1 MAAGTSDADRR
12 PDAPGADAEADAATL
27 AIAPI
32 VSVDWLR
39 AHRADVLVADVRWY
53 LDGRS
58 GRTAYDAGHLPG
70 AVFVDLDRALADP
83 PSRERGRHPLPTPR
97 RFADELGA
105 LGIGDEVTVVGY
117 DDSFGLSAARL
128 VWMLRR
134 IGQPAALL
142 DGGLQAWRGPL
153 EREPVVLPEVA
164 RVERAWP
171 DAVLADIDEVAATRA
186 PLLDARAPERYAGE
200 VEPIDPRAGHIP
212 GARSVPLAGSLQEDG
227 TFLDPERLR
236 ARLGDEPAIAYC
248 GSGVSAC
255 HLLLAHEAAG
265 LGPGRLFP
273 GSWSQWSGDST
284 RPIQT
289 GLERST

>member
-1 MAAGTSDADRR
+1 VAAATSD
-12 PDAPGADAEADAATL
+12 PGGGADGDAAPPPASASGIGPLVSARWL
-27 AIAPI
+27 A
-32 VSVDWLR
+32 

-58 GRTAYDAGHLPG
+58 GRDAYAAGHLPG

-83 PSRERGRHPLPTPR
+83 PSAQRGRHPLPRPE
-97 RFADELGA
+97 RFAAELGA
-105 LGIGDEVTVVGY
+105 LGIPDGATVVAY

-142 DGGLQAWRGPL
+142 DGGLQAWVAASAQAL
-153 EREPVVLPEVA
+153 DREPVVLPAVV
-164 RVERAWP
+164 RTPRPWP
-171 DAVLADIDEVAATRA
+171 AAALADIDEVAATDA

-212 GARSVPLAGSLQEDG
+212 GARSVPFAGSLREDG
-227 TFLDPERLR
+227 TFLEPERLR
-236 ARLGDEPAIAYC
+236 ARFQGRAGIAYC

-273 GSWSQWSGDST
+273 GSWSQWSSDPT

-289 GLERST
+289 GLR